1 MIRLVAGFFTVF
13 SAVSGLEFGDLST
26 NSAFFLGIIGL
37 ILMWAPVLDGSLV
50 RLANKF

>member
-37 ILMWAPVLDGSLV
+37 ILI
-50 RLANKF
+50 LAVAFDRFSKSTRQG